1 MSTFRYLG
9 VCALAALGSFG
20 GAFVASRGAAP
31 VHAQTPDAT
40 DLRAR
45 SFTVLDQRGRTVAAL
60 RATPAGAEL
69 TISGAKGARVD
80 IDGAGSISIHNGAG
94 RLVWSAP
101 GPGIIPATE

>member
-1 MSTFRYLG
+1 MSGLRYAG
-9 VCALAALGSFG
+9 VCAFALAGSFG
-20 GAFVASRGAAP
+20 GAFVASRGIATA
-31 VHAQTPDAT
+31 HAQAPETM

-45 SFTVLDQRGRTVAAL
+45 SLTVVDQQGRTVGAL

-69 TISGAKGARVD
+69 TISGTRGARVE
-80 IDGAGSISIHNGAG
+80 ISGAGAISIHNGAG